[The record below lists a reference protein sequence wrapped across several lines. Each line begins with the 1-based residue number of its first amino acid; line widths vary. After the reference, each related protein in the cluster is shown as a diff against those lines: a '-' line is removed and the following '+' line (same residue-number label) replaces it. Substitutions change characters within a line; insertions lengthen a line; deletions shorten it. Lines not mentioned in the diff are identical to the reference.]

1 MLRSAGLILSG
12 NVASAAL
19 MMART
24 LLVSRLISLEDFGT
38 ASVFLLA
45 VSLVEMVSAL
55 GFQQQMAQAANGDAP
70 AFQSA
75 LQGFSVLRGLV
86 NAGLLLVLAAPLAAF
101 FALPDALW
109 AFYLI
114 AILPLMSGC
123 AHFDA
128 FRFGRQM
135 AYRASVWLT
144 VLPPVA
150 SLISVVPLYH
160 HFGDYRV
167 LLYAILVQAA
177 LSLVI
182 SHAVATRRYRL
193 CFDGAFIRQSFS
205 FGWPLMISGALMFF
219 VFYGERGIIA
229 RHFGLEMMAIFSM
242 ALSLTLTPALVLT
255 RSTMSLFLPQLSA
268 ARGTSRYPSL
278 AVIILQVHLLLGC
291 VMVVCV
297 ALFGAPF
304 LIAVLGDKYAAALPL
319 LVWLAS
325 LMAFRVFAGGCAIVA
340 LAAAHTKNEV
350 LANVVRVA
358 LLPVAWGAVQAGA
371 DVMTLIWIGIAGEA
385 AGYAIGLALA
395 LVKQRLPL
403 RPLVLP
409 ILSAMALLTCACT
422 LDVQGDWWASGGILT
437 ALLAL
442 AFLSMPQLV
451 TYLRKNTATGFAV
464 GS

>member
-1 MLRSAGLILSG
+1 
-12 NVASAAL
+12 
-19 MMART
+19 
-24 LLVSRLISLEDFGT
+24 
-38 ASVFLLA
+38 
-45 VSLVEMVSAL
+45 
-55 GFQQQMAQAANGDAP
+55 
-70 AFQSA
+70 
-75 LQGFSVLRGLV
+75 
-86 NAGLLLVLAAPLAAF
+86 
-101 FALPDALW
+101 
-109 AFYLI
+109 
-114 AILPLMSGC
+114 
-123 AHFDA
+123 
-128 FRFGRQM
+128 
-135 AYRASVWLT
+135 
-144 VLPPVA
+144 
-150 SLISVVPLYH
+150 
-160 HFGDYRV
+160 
-167 LLYAILVQAA
+167 
-177 LSLVI
+177 
-182 SHAVATRRYRL
+182 
-193 CFDGAFIRQSFS
+193 
-205 FGWPLMISGALMFF
+205 MISGALMFL

-268 ARGTSRYPSL
+268 ARGTSRYSNL

-304 LIAVLGDKYAAALPL
+304 LMVVLGGKYAAALPL

-350 LANVVRVA
+350 LANVVRVG
-358 LLPVAWGAVQAGA
+358 LLPVAWWAVQAGA
-371 DVMTLIWIGIAGEA
+371 DVMTLVWIGIAGEA

-395 LVKQRLPL
+395 LAKQRLPL
-403 RPLVLP
+403 GPLVLP

-422 LDVQGDWWASGGILT
+422 LDVQADWWTSGGILT

-442 AFLSMPQLV
+442 VFLSMPQLV